1 MLHRFLFFALIAW
14 FNAPLALAQ
23 GEDDARERF
32 ILGQKAYQEG
42 DYDRAIAEWKAAYEL
57 DARSRILYNL
67 SQAYERAGRL
77 AEAVESLDEFLARID
92 DGDPV
97 RETAIARLAAMRERL
112 RRTGLQILDA
122 PAGAEIFVNGE
133 SWGRAPRPDPI
144 AVAPGS
150 HKVELRLEGYREF
163 RAQVLVP
170 AGETVDVAVEM
181 APRGK
186 SPMPLVV
193 AGSGAGLVV
202 AALVVGGIGLG
213 KASDAPYSSGGQA
226 DTAKRMAISADV
238 MGVVGGAALIG
249 GGIWWLVQRRSQS
262 KGDADAASVSVFPV
276 LSRDTVGLEA
286 AIGF

>member
-1 MLHRFLFFALIAW
+1 
-14 FNAPLALAQ
+14 
-23 GEDDARERF
+23 
-32 ILGQKAYQEG
+32 
-42 DYDRAIAEWKAAYEL
+42 
-57 DARSRILYNL
+57 
-67 SQAYERAGRL
+67 
-77 AEAVESLDEFLARID
+77 
-92 DGDPV
+92 
-97 RETAIARLAAMRERL
+97 
-112 RRTGLQILDA
+112 
-122 PAGAEIFVNGE
+122 
-133 SWGRAPRPDPI
+133 
-144 AVAPGS
+144 
-150 HKVELRLEGYREF
+150 VELRLEGYREF

>member
-133 SWGRAPRPDPI
+133 SW
-144 AVAPGS
+144 
-150 HKVELRLEGYREF
+150 
-163 RAQVLVP
+163 
-170 AGETVDVAVEM
+170 
-181 APRGK
+181 
-186 SPMPLVV
+186 
-193 AGSGAGLVV
+193 
-202 AALVVGGIGLG
+202 
-213 KASDAPYSSGGQA
+213 
-226 DTAKRMAISADV
+226 
-238 MGVVGGAALIG
+238 
-249 GGIWWLVQRRSQS
+249 
-262 KGDADAASVSVFPV
+262 
-276 LSRDTVGLEA
+276 
-286 AIGF
+286 